1 MLFCPAL
8 TDQISLFE
16 FWLCGVR
23 RNLVICYCQEGVD
36 KACSEFTC
44 DSSTPYS
51 LPSSGPRALLNSVG
65 FCMADLLPLPCS
77 PVLNVEHRSSFIGLC
92 SHQASVCVLLWY
104 VEYLVFL
111 WPYFHIFLL
120 GSLYLLSEEEKK
132 KYNLK
137 VENYALFGGQT
148 EDLSPEDRISALRDF
163 SIEVREKPP
172 SPILWPGE
180 SPRQRRLVDC
190 SPWGH
195 KESDMT
201 EVAKH
206 STAREEPR
214 FIGILQ
220 QRPGS
225 QCIRKLLLTKENQ
238 TSQVNEF
245 STSLCMGRCK
255 SLGSLK
261 SVLSY
266 APQLSGAR
274 ILGFLIQSPF
284 RVHHW
289 GWLQSLTAWWQASC
303 FHSWIPSWLTIRGG
317 SNEVAW

>member
-1 MLFCPAL
+1 M
-8 TDQISLFE
+8 
-16 FWLCGVR
+16 
-23 RNLVICYCQEGVD
+23 
-36 KACSEFTC
+36 
-44 DSSTPYS
+44 
-51 LPSSGPRALLNSVG
+51 
-65 FCMADLLPLPCS
+65 
-77 PVLNVEHRSSFIGLC
+77 
-92 SHQASVCVLLWY
+92 
-104 VEYLVFL
+104 
-111 WPYFHIFLL
+111 
-120 GSLYLLSEEEKK
+120 
-132 KYNLK
+132 
-137 VENYALFGGQT
+137 
-148 EDLSPEDRISALRDF
+148 EDLSPEDKISALRDF

-180 SPRQRRLVDC
+180 SRGQRRLVGC

-245 STSLCMGRCK
+245 STFLCMGRCK

-289 GWLQSLTAWWQASC
+289 GWLQSLTA
-303 FHSWIPSWLTIRGG
+303 
-317 SNEVAW
+317 